1 MAKLGWRVRSLAW
14 VLDHAPGGTV
24 ASMTPAQMLRT
35 QQRLAGHARLTVG
48 VTGGLAKGVT
58 TENLVISQDG
68 EQVPLRIYRAENTG
82 AFDATPSPVIINF
95 HGGGWALGALD
106 QSDWLCSQVCLGV
119 GAVVVSVDYRL
130 APTHQFP
137 TAVLDSIA
145 AVNWVAGHADE
156 LRIDVDRIALMGDS
170 AGGNLAAVVCQL
182 LRDRGGPAIAHQAL
196 LYPATDLRTP
206 DDFDPA
212 NPALADWPILSS
224 ASMVTFRDH
233 YLGPDGDP
241 TDPMASPIL
250 AKDLSGLPPALVQ
263 VAEYDPLRDDGIRYA
278 RAMQEAGTPVR
289 LTEYVGM
296 PHGYFSFPKVIR
308 GSVVQAL
315 AELCAEQR
323 DTLYGLSK
331 LDRTVPLS
339 PARAGELVVTA
350 TSPDPAAARPVA
362 DHEVGRHRRHSTM
375 STLPPN
381 RPNCTEFSG
390 QQLIARGRAP
400 GAARASP
407 PGIRWQSI

>member
-24 ASMTPAQMLRT
+24 ASMTPEQMLRT

-48 VTGGLAKGVT
+48 VTGGLAKGVS
-58 TENLVISQDG
+58 TENRVISQDG
-68 EQVPLRIYRAENTG
+68 EQVPVRIYRA
-82 AFDATPSPVIINF
+82 AAPDDAIAAPVIINF

-145 AVNWVAGHADE
+145 AVNWVAGNADE
-156 LRIDVDRIALMGDS
+156 LAIDANRIAVMGDS

-182 LRDRGGPAIAHQAL
+182 LRDRGGPAIVHQAL

-206 DDFDPA
+206 DDFDPDH
-212 NPALADWPILSS
+212 PALADWPILSS
-224 ASMVTFRDH
+224 ASMVAFRDH

-250 AKDLSGLPPALVQ
+250 AADLSGLPPALVQ

-308 GSVVQAL
+308 GSIVQAL

-323 DTLYGLSK
+323 YALHGVPK
-331 LDRTVPLS
+331 LNRTVPVP
-339 PARAGELVVTA
+339 PARAAEIPVETTTL
-350 TSPDPAAARPVA
+350 DPSAARPAV
-362 DHEVGRHRRHSTM
+362 
-375 STLPPN
+375 
-381 RPNCTEFSG
+381 
-390 QQLIARGRAP
+390 
-400 GAARASP
+400 ARAAGSHP
-407 PGIRWQSI
+407 TPQHSAELTGQ

>member
-14 VLDHAPGGTV
+14 VLAHAPGGTV
-24 ASMTPAQMLRT
+24 ASMTADQVLRT
-35 QQRLAGHARLTVG
+35 QQRLAGHGRLTVG
-48 VTGGLAKGVT
+48 VTGGLAKGVS

-68 EQVPLRIYRAENTG
+68 EQVPVRIYRAAAADHG
-82 AFDATPSPVIINF
+82 AASAPVIVNF

-145 AVNWVAGHADE
+145 AVNWVAANAEQLH
-156 LRIDVDRIALMGDS
+156 IDLNRIAVMGDS

-182 LRDRGGPAIAHQAL
+182 LRDRGGAQIIHQAL
-196 LYPATDLRTP
+196 IYPATDLRTP
-206 DDFDPA
+206 GDFDPA
-212 NPALADWPILSS
+212 KPALADWPILSS

-241 TDPMASPIL
+241 NNPMASPIL
-250 AKDLSGLPPALVQ
+250 AEDLSGLPPALVQ

-278 RAMQEAGTPVR
+278 RAMQAAGTPVR

-308 GSVVQAL
+308 GSIAQAL

-323 DTLYGLSK
+323 YALHGIGE
-331 LDRTVPLS
+331 LDRSVPQ
-339 PARAGELVVTA
+339 
-350 TSPDPAAARPVA
+350 PAAREGEIPIAAVDPEPPETRQPAGREVAQDPVPQHTA
-362 DHEVGRHRRHSTM
+362 E
-375 STLPPN
+375 
-381 RPNCTEFSG
+381 
-390 QQLIARGRAP
+390 AK
-400 GAARASP
+400 
-407 PGIRWQSI
+407 

>member
-24 ASMTPAQMLRT
+24 ASMTPEQMLRT

-48 VTGGLAKGVT
+48 VTGGLAKGVS
-58 TENLVISQDG
+58 TENRVISQDG
-68 EQVPLRIYRAENTG
+68 EQVPVRIYRA
-82 AFDATPSPVIINF
+82 ATADSSVAAPIIVNF

-119 GAVVVSVDYRL
+119 GAVVISVDYRL

-145 AVNWVAGHADE
+145 AVNWVAANADE
-156 LRIDVDRIALMGDS
+156 LRIDVDRIAVMGDS

-182 LRDRGGPAIAHQAL
+182 LRDRGGPAIVHQAL

-212 NPALADWPILSS
+212 KPALADWPILSS

-233 YLGPDGDP
+233 YLGADGDP
-241 TDPMASPIL
+241 GDPMASPIL

-308 GSVVQAL
+308 GSIVQAL

-323 DTLYGLSK
+323 YALHGVPK
-331 LDRTVPLS
+331 LDRAVPQP
-339 PARAGELVVTA
+339 PARVGEIPPAPT
-350 TSPDPAAARPVA
+350 TRDPVAKRPVPS
-362 DHEVGRHRRHSTM
+362 HEVGHHPPPQHSVDVAV
-375 STLPPN
+375 
-381 RPNCTEFSG
+381 E
-390 QQLIARGRAP
+390 
-400 GAARASP
+400 
-407 PGIRWQSI
+407 

>member
-14 VLDHAPGGTV
+14 VLAHAPGGTV
-24 ASMTPAQMLRT
+24 ASMTADQVLRT
-35 QQRLAGHARLTVG
+35 QQRLAGHGRLTVG
-48 VTGGLAKGVT
+48 VTGGLAKGVS
-58 TENLVISQDG
+58 TENRMISQDG
-68 EQVPLRIYRAENTG
+68 EQVPVRIYRAANKDTAEENT
-82 AFDATPSPVIINF
+82 AVPVIVHF

-145 AVNWVAGHADE
+145 AVNWIAGNAEE
-156 LRIDVDRIALMGDS
+156 LRIDVNRIAVMGDS

-206 DDFDPA
+206 DSFDGA

-224 ASMVTFRDH
+224 ASMVKFRDH

-241 TDPMASPIL
+241 CDPMASPIL

-308 GSVVQAL
+308 GSIVQAL

-323 DTLYGLSK
+323 YALHGVPK
-331 LDRTVPLS
+331 MDRTVPQP
-339 PARAGELVVTA
+339 PA
-350 TSPDPAAARPVA
+350 PVA
-362 DHEVGRHRRHSTM
+362 QIPVAST
-375 STLPPN
+375 TPGLAAVRDDQLPWPAGVAE
-381 RPNCTEFSG
+381 R
-390 QQLIARGRAP
+390 Q
-400 GAARASP
+400 
-407 PGIRWQSI
+407 

>member
-24 ASMTPAQMLRT
+24 ASMTPEQMLRT

-48 VTGGLAKGVT
+48 VTGGLAKGVS
-58 TENLVISQDG
+58 TENKVINQDG
-68 EQVPLRIYRAENTG
+68 ENVPVRIYRPESATTESATNESAGKGAAEG
-82 AFDATPSPVIINF
+82 AATPGAAPVIVNF

-119 GAVVVSVDYRL
+119 NAVVVSVDYRL

-145 AVNWVAGHADE
+145 AVNWVARNADE
-156 LRIDVDRIALMGDS
+156 LQIDANRIAVMGDS

-182 LRDRGGPAIAHQAL
+182 LRDRGGPAIVHQAL

-250 AKDLSGLPPALVQ
+250 AEDLSALPPALVQ
-263 VAEYDPLRDDGIRYA
+263 VAEYDPLRGDGVRYA
-278 RAMQEAGTPVR
+278 RAMQGAGTPVR

-296 PHGYFSFPKVIR
+296 PHGYFSFPEVIR
-308 GSVVQAL
+308 GSIVQAL
-315 AELCAEQR
+315 AELCSEQR
-323 DTLYGLSK
+323 YVLHGVPK
-331 LDRTVPLS
+331 LDRTVPLP
-339 PARAGELVVTA
+339 PARVALVPEGLATTDPVPALDDQLPWPAG
-350 TSPDPAAARPVA
+350 VA
-362 DHEVGRHRRHSTM
+362 ER
-375 STLPPN
+375 
-381 RPNCTEFSG
+381 
-390 QQLIARGRAP
+390 Q
-400 GAARASP
+400 
-407 PGIRWQSI
+407 